1 MFFFDGQREGTVPV
15 QPFKPPGTWM
25 PPKGREQA
33 LETYIKAVR
42 SETLHHIRNTNPP
55 RTYDNLPA
63 EERRALKT
71 LRRRDDIVI
80 KPADKGSAVVIQSK
94 EDYLREAHRQFL
106 DTSSYQQLPEHPTI
120 SHSLE
125 VKDWS
130 MGSSPEELLTNIP
143 SAS

>member
-80 KPADKGSAVVIQSK
+80 KPADKGSAVVIQTK
-94 EDYLREAHRQFL
+94 EDYLRG
-106 DTSSYQQLPEHPTI
+106 SPTI
-120 SHSLE
+120 LGHLQLSTTSGTPNHQPFIGGKKTGQWALRQRSY
-125 VKDWS
+125 
-130 MGSSPEELLTNIP
+130 
-143 SAS
+143 